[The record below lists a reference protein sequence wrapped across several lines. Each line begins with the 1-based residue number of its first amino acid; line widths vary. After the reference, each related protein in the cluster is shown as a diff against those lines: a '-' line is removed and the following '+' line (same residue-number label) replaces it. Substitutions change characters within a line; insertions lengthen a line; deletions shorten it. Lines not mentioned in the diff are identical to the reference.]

1 MGRKIK
7 KIVMPDADKLS
18 VKAAEIFYQSAEA
31 DVAHK
36 GLFAVA
42 ISGGSTPIA
51 MHRLFAQEPYASRIP
66 WHRTHLFWVDER
78 QVPCDHVHSNFGAA
92 KKDFIDS
99 VPIPSGQ
106 VHPMPTTMSPDK
118 GAMSY
123 ATELKN
129 FFQNI
134 HLNRPQFDLITLG
147 LGEDGHIASL
157 FPGHHATRSGEWV
170 LSVKGGNP
178 YLYRTTLTYAVLND
192 ARRILF
198 LVSGKKKAK
207 IVKTVFENRQTLLPA
222 SRITPTN
229 GTVMWLLDKDAA
241 SLI

>member
-1 MGRKIK
+1 MVGEIE
-7 KIVMPDADKLS
+7 KIVMPDSDKLS
-18 VKAAEIFYQSAEA
+18 EKGAEIFNQSAKEA
-31 DVAHK
+31 VDHN
-36 GLFAVA
+36 GHFAVA

-51 MHRLFAQEPYASRIP
+51 MHRRLAMEPHMSQIP
-66 WHRTHLFWVDER
+66 WQRTHLFWVDER
-78 QVPCDHVHSNFGAA
+78 LVTFDHPHSNFGAA

-157 FPGHHATRSGEWV
+157 FPGHHSAASKQWV
-170 LSVKGGNP
+170 LGVKGGYPN
-178 YLYRTTLTYAVLND
+178 LYRMTLTYVVLNN
-192 ARRILF
+192 AKRIMF

-222 SRITPTN
+222 SRITPIN
-229 GTVMWLLDKDAA
+229 GTVMWLLDKEAA
-241 SLI
+241 SLM